1 MQLYEIIVLK
11 MCLKLTTRP
20 QIGLGGRKFF
30 FVVCGGGG
38 DKVQC
43 SVGGSMVF
51 VFFKNSMFNNF

>member
-20 QIGLGGRKFF
+20 QIGLGGSKFF
-30 FVVCGGGG
+30 FVVWGGG
-38 DKVQC
+38 KVQC

-51 VFFKNSMFNNF
+51 VFFKNSMFSFF

>member
-20 QIGLGGRKFF
+20 QIGLGGKKFF
-30 FVVCGGGG
+30 CGVVWG
-38 DKVQC
+38 DKVKC

-51 VFFKNSMFNNF
+51 VFFKNSMFNFF

>member
-20 QIGLGGRKFF
+20 QIGLGGEEFF
-30 FVVCGGGG
+30 FCGVGGGG
-38 DKVQC
+38 KVQG

-51 VFFKNSMFNNF
+51 VFFKNSMFNFF

>member
-30 FVVCGGGG
+30 YVMWGG
-38 DKVQC
+38 DKVQS

-51 VFFKNSMFNNF
+51 VFFKNSMFNFF